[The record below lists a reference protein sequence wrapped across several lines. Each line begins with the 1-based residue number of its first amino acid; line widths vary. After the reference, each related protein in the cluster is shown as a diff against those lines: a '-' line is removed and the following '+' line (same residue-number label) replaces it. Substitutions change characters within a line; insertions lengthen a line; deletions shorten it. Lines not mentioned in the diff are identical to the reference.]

1 MAFFGIG
8 IHVLIALF
16 FAIHAIRRG
25 EQLYWL
31 LILFSFPLLGSVVY
45 FFAIYLPSSRLERG
59 MNKGFKSAKKALIN
73 TIDPGKNL
81 REAEAAF
88 GLTPT
93 AQNQMALAN
102 AHLENGN
109 IDAAVQHFDA
119 CLSGPFSNDPFV
131 LLGAAQAKMLQ
142 NQAQS
147 TLDLLTK
154 LKSISKDY
162 QAEKVILLTAE
173 AYAALGNQA
182 EAMNAFAEA
191 HQRFGGF
198 VVLARYALWA
208 LGQDNL
214 TIANELKTDIERTV
228 QYWSKHSREINKALL
243 SEVKQAYDAKNIS
256 LTLK

>member
-81 REAEAAF
+81 REATAAF
-88 GLTPT
+88 DLTPT

-109 IDAAVQHFDA
+109 VDAAVKHFDA

-131 LLGAAQAKMLQ
+131 LLGAAQAKLLQ
-142 NQAQS
+142 NQAQD
-147 TLDLLTK
+147 TLDLIAK
-154 LKSISKDY
+154 LKNINKDY
-162 QAEKVILLTAE
+162 QAEKVALLAAQ
-173 AYAALGNQA
+173 AYAALDRHP
-182 EAMNAFAEA
+182 EAMNTFAQA
-191 HQRFGGF
+191 HQQFGSF
-198 VVLARYALWA
+198 EVQARYALWA
-208 LGQDNL
+208 LSQNNL
-214 TIANELKTDIERTV
+214 AVAEQLKADIERTA
-228 QYWSKHSREINKALL
+228 QYWNAHTRDLNKALL
-243 SEVKQAYDAKNIS
+243 SELKRSFEAKNIS
-256 LTLK
+256 LVIK

>member
-73 TIDPGKNL
+73 TIDPNKNL
-81 REAEAAF
+81 REAESAF
-88 GLTPT
+88 DLTPT

-142 NQAQS
+142 NNAQA
-147 TLDLLTK
+147 TLDLIAK
-154 LKSISKDY
+154 LKSINKDY
-162 QAEKVILLTAE
+162 QAEKVTLLTAQ
-173 AYAALGNQA
+173 AYAALGSHAQA
-182 EAMNAFAEA
+182 MDAFAEA
-191 HQRFGGF
+191 HHKFGGF
-198 VVLARYALWA
+198 EVQARYALWA
-208 LGQDNL
+208 LSQENL
-214 TIANELKTDIERTV
+214 TIANQLKADIERTV
-228 QYWSKHSREINKALL
+228 QYWSKHSRDLNKALL
-243 SEVKQAYDAKNIS
+243 SEVKRAYEAKNIS
-256 LTLK
+256 LIL